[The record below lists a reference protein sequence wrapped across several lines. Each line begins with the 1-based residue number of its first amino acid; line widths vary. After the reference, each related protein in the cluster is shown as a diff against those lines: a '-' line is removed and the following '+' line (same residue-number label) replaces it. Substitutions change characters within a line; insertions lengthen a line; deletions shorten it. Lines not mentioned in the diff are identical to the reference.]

1 MCSLVSLNIG
11 TASLPS
17 TAMAPKQMKRPSAA
31 RPKSRTARKAA
42 KAEGVVPRAARPFA
56 LFVKKNSRL
65 PKGSGKADYQDEL
78 RRLGT
83 EWRSL
88 SSADKDQYSQQ
99 SLKQFERQRRSYR
112 AAGFSVRRPQC
123 PSNADP
129 GLREGPEE
137 EDKVCEAGASDG
149 SISFAFPGYFTI
161 GTLGSGGHSTVMS
174 VVCKETGRRCAL
186 KMFKNSHGAEDD
198 MRVEVLIY
206 ERLAAEASP
215 AQQALFPLFLG
226 AHAADPYP
234 YMILEQ
240 WGETVSDMVLRTGGR
255 QDVCAHAIALQVRC
269 AVRCLHSLKILH
281 LDISAKN
288 VLWLEGAQ
296 AAKLTDMGMAES
308 LENPKV
314 RFEMYT
320 TEPYR
325 PPEFFHAEGD
335 LSQVM
340 TPGCD
345 IWSYGILLHHVTA
358 GDYLMRPLRRQ
369 SSFSETIRQW
379 MVSHR
384 LLGQQSLQV
393 VESGAR
399 LQARL
404 QMSGVFGPCIL
415 RACAPKPKDPV
426 LPDHGDFHFT
436 N

>member
-226 AHAADPYP
+226 VPCGRPISLHDFGAVGRDRVRH
-234 YMILEQ
+234 
-240 WGETVSDMVLRTGGR
+240 GTSHRGSSRCLRTCHR
-255 QDVCAHAIALQVRC
+255 T
-269 AVRCLHSLKILH
+269 S
-281 LDISAKN
+281 S
-288 VLWLEGAQ
+288 
-296 AAKLTDMGMAES
+296 
-308 LENPKV
+308 P
-314 RFEMYT
+314 
-320 TEPYR
+320 
-325 PPEFFHAEGD
+325 
-335 LSQVM
+335 
-340 TPGCD
+340 
-345 IWSYGILLHHVTA
+345 
-358 GDYLMRPLRRQ
+358 MRRSM
-369 SSFSETIRQW
+369 SSFSED
-379 MVSHR
+379 
-384 LLGQQSLQV
+384 LALGHLSEKCFV
-393 VESGAR
+393 A
-399 LQARL
+399 
-404 QMSGVFGPCIL
+404 
-415 RACAPKPKDPV
+415 
-426 LPDHGDFHFT
+426 
-436 N
+436 